1 MIQRLQTLWL
11 LLAAVCMFLVRYFS
25 FYVGEHPISKTMVNI
40 KGASQ
45 MQVDIL
51 IHIFLLITLVVIF
64 LFKNPKL
71 QFKIV
76 LALIGFCAFIIF
88 ALYKQTTNLL
98 NGTFSITA
106 VVPVFALGFAIS
118 AAKCIYNDIKT
129 LKNLNSNRLR

>member
-1 MIQRLQTLWL
+1 
-11 LLAAVCMFLVRYFS
+11 
-25 FYVGEHPISKTMVNI
+25 
-40 KGASQ
+40 